1 MLSELR
7 GLVHMGAGKE
17 FSSENARHVILRHQD
32 KLYYVRRVS
41 VNFCEGETTHRATFH
56 ARRALDN
63 ECEDLDL
70 EITRKL
76 YNVLVQ
82 YVQLDSFD
90 QILILQIDGKDSKW
104 CLVSENWFKRCGNS
118 NKPHKYVV

>member
-1 MLSELR
+1 
-7 GLVHMGAGKE
+7 MGAGTE
-17 FSSENARHVILRHQD
+17 FSSENARHVILRHED

-56 ARRALDN
+56 ARRALDYK
-63 ECEDLDL
+63 CEDLDL

-76 YNVLVQ
+76 YNVLVE
-82 YVQLDSFD
+82 YARLDSFD

-104 CLVSENWFKRCGNS
+104 CLISENWFKQCGSGNNP
-118 NKPHKYVV
+118 NKYII